1 MRARR
6 YPRSTNRMRS
16 TSSSSNLSMKID
28 DSSTTVCSRA
38 NRALV
43 KLCLTAQR
51 GLSARVVPCACLK
64 CTIAGRRVRPSLGRQ
79 VHLHNCTQSAA
90 PAHIS
95 PAGRGWCG
103 PGAAA
108 RPFVNLQHYSMQ
120 NSRVGGTCA
129 QDLYGPDTSRN
140 DQGGRVGG
148 RALEKIRGT
157 ALVAPNALQVFH
169 NCLVVL
175 LRVPTNVAVNV
186 EWVRHC
192 SPCPGTSCCLLTP
205 LHQRAGS
212 QRQHLAAHQS
222 PPPPRHRHTPCDLN
236 HSSFSGDQFT
246 YACQQTRVA
255 VRWLRVQRARQRP
268 GSQRV
273 SERRER
279 AFLPPSFS
287 PLNFSAESGCV
298 QRSGSFP
305 RSTNK

>member
-222 PPPPRHRHTPCDLN
+222 PPPPGTDTHRAT
-236 HSSFSGDQFT
+236 
-246 YACQQTRVA
+246 
-255 VRWLRVQRARQRP
+255 
-268 GSQRV
+268 
-273 SERRER
+273 
-279 AFLPPSFS
+279 
-287 PLNFSAESGCV
+287 
-298 QRSGSFP
+298 
-305 RSTNK
+305 